1 MFSINTSSFANNPTT
16 PILGVFKRDAICIS
30 TNGIAPGLG
39 TFATVPQY
47 ISLIET
53 DDTGREVDEVPVGV
67 EGVLVEPV
75 VYDKVD
81 MKLVL

>member
-1 MFSINTSSFANNPTT
+1 VA
-16 PILGVFKRDAICIS
+16 
-30 TNGIAPGLG
+30 
-39 TFATVPQY
+39 QY